1 MLNEERLIQLLGV
14 LRMYQIGEEPD
25 VEEVEELIGVL
36 TDEVGYIATVALK
49 RKALPADVVGVR
61 DMLQEQMTESKI
73 RRVCSAMSLS
83 RREEQAVIEEVYRVG
98 IEDYHRMTVDE
109 IMYDIEN
116 FMPHIQLDE
125 EEM

>member
-49 RKALPADVVGVR
+49 RKALQADVVGVR